1 MSEAR
6 QILLLP
12 LAKQGKRKHP
22 DRGYKYER
30 VFQSNGD
37 LEKAFADLWEEANG
51 SNRGAVNFGQG
62 LLQDLF
68 MERDTFNW
76 ASCVHQ
82 ITDNERY
89 VAATVVQWLGTNCG
103 FAFLMEALRKA
114 GYRIVDEREPNT
126 TTYKV
131 PKCTD
136 DTFVLRRPKP

>member
-1 MSEAR
+1 
-6 QILLLP
+6 
-12 LAKQGKRKHP
+12 
-22 DRGYKYER
+22 
-30 VFQSNGD
+30 
-37 LEKAFADLWEEANG
+37 
-51 SNRGAVNFGQG
+51 
-62 LLQDLF
+62 LQDLF